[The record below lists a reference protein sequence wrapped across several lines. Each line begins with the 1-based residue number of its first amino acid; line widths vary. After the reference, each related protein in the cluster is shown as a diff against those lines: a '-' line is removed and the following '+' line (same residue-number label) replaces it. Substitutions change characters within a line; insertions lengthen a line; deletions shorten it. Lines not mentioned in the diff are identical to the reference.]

1 MESRSERFVHAHQN
15 LRPLARKVKHPI
27 SWNAVL
33 AVMPDPYRAHLRLYR
48 RRSNY

>member
-1 MESRSERFVHAHQN
+1 MRIKICGLWRA
-15 LRPLARKVKHPI
+15 KVKHPI

-33 AVMPDPYRAHLRLYR
+33 AVMPDPYPAHLRLYR